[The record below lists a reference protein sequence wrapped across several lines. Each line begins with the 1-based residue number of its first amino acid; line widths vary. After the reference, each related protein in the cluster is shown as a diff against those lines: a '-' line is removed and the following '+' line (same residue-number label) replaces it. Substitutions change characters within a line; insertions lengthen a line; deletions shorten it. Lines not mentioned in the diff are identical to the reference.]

1 MDYKDLIKLLDA
13 GFTKDDI
20 MQLINANRDTES
32 SAPAPAAAPEP
43 AAPAT
48 DASRPEPEAP
58 RAEPDIASLI
68 SNAIDAKFKEMQEQF
83 KMPAMPSIGNIKP
96 LGIDDVIRNFFK
108 EE

>member
-20 MQLINANRDTES
+20 LTLVNSDREFS

-43 AAPAT
+43 AAPAA
-48 DASRPEPEAP
+48 DASKPEPEAP
-58 RAEPDIASLI
+58 KADQDIASLI
-68 SNAIDAKFKEMQEQF
+68 SNAIDAKFKEMQDQF

>member
-13 GFTKDDI
+13 GFTKDEI
-20 MQLINANRDTES
+20 IKIVNSNRDYS
-32 SAPAPAAAPEP
+32 SAPEPAAEPEP
-43 AAPAT
+43 AAPAA
-48 DASRPEPEAP
+48 DASKPEPEAS
-58 RAEPDIASLI
+58 RTEPDIASLI
-68 SNAIDAKFKEMQEQF
+68 SNAVDAKFKEMQEEF